1 MLERAWR
8 SLRGRLVLGTAVSVG
23 AVTLVVGLLL
33 QYSVHASIEGN
44 WLRELR
50 DELITLQH
58 LATEL
63 PPVRLASGRAS
74 EPYSG
79 HYWQIGTGMPDD
91 PIYAQS
97 PSLAGYNLAEAGPI
111 GGGTLRLAGPLEEDL
126 LAVSARALI
135 GGEARPV
142 VVARDAQQLNELL
155 GAVDRLLLWGLL
167 NVWVISVI
175 VAALVAGAFTR
186 PLGRLRDELQQ
197 LQANKRGRLSRSPL
211 AEVDALAGQLNT
223 LAEQNTQRLA
233 RQRQAAATLAHEL
246 KTPLTALLR
255 QCDESANVDSAQLR
269 QHLQRMLPPLDDTL
283 ARARIH
289 GPAPGLPAVAVQD
302 HVQRAVGLCAL
313 DHGLEETAF
322 ELMVPADLHVHIE
335 PRDLDT
341 VLWNLIDNACK
352 HGAPPVR
359 IHADADGLVVE
370 SAGAATAESS
380 DAPLPGSNGLR
391 LVGEILDAY
400 GANLT
405 HTASVLGGRATH
417 IAWPA

>member
-1 MLERAWR
+1 MIGRLWR

-33 QYSVHASIEGN
+33 HYSVHASIEGN

-63 PPVRLASGRAS
+63 PPARLANGRAN

-79 HYWQIGTGMPDD
+79 HYWQIGTGTTDD

-97 PSLAGYNLAEAGPI
+97 PSLAGYNLANAGPI
-111 GGGTLRLAGPLEEDL
+111 AGGTLRLAGPLEEEL

-142 VVARDAQQLNELL
+142 VVARDAQQLNDLL

-167 NVWVISVI
+167 NVWVISVV

-186 PLGRLRDELQQ
+186 PLGRLRVELQQ

-211 AEVDALAGQLNT
+211 AEVDALAGLLNT
-223 LAEQNTQRLA
+223 LAEQNTHRLA

-255 QCDESANVDSAQLR
+255 QCDESASVESAQLR

-289 GPAPGLPAVAVQD
+289 GPAPGLPAVNVAE
-302 HVQRAVGLCAL
+302 HVQRAVGLCVL
-313 DHGLEETAF
+313 DHGLDDAAF
-322 ELMVPADLHVHIE
+322 ELNVPASLRVHIE
-335 PRDLDT
+335 PRDLDA

-359 IHADADGLVVE
+359 VRADEDALIVE
-370 SAGAATAESS
+370 SAAAEHAA
-380 DAPLPGSNGLR
+380 APDTSLPGGNGLR
-391 LVGEILDAY
+391 LTGEILDAY
-400 GANLT
+400 GAELQQS
-405 HTASVLGGRATH
+405 ASPLGGRATR
-417 IAWPA
+417 ITWPA